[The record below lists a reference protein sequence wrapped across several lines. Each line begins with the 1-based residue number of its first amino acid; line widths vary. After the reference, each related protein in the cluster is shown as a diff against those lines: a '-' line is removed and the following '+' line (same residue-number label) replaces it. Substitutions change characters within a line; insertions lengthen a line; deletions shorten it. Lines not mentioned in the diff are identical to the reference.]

1 MRVPNQKAAS
11 GSDERA
17 SDSSPRSFRPSVRGA
32 RQPSPVKSRT
42 QSPSH
47 SPSPSPSHSPQFA
60 SSVRPTDRPTDR
72 IQPQSSSISSSSAI
86 PRNPKIL
93 RRDAAV
99 DDIQTSVSP
108 PSIRA
113 SALLI
118 IVACTPLSLS
128 RQPQR
133 PSFSP
138 THIPCLA
145 SLKSPG
151 TRQSRDPTAPSHFDG
166 SLIISTL
173 RHPGTSRGHAF
184 IDDDKRLLA
193 QSSSRLFARPT
204 DGKVALTILTQTD
217 AELSLQQHLDLAP
230 DILSYPRLTTEG
242 GTEPLMMA
250 QPVPHHATDKKR
262 VKVYEL
268 RNNDWF
274 DRGTGFCTA
283 AFMQTADDQPR
294 DPRVI
299 VESEDHPDRLLLETK
314 ICKEDGF
321 QKQQGRSHGTSVN
334 GIDMALSF
342 QEADGCALI
351 WKFVNSVQQTFQ
363 GGMAAAGKSRA
374 NGDRFGRPQSN
385 VFHSDDSLSDDL
397 AMEMPTTI
405 SLPPA
410 EIGNLQEIETS
421 MRIMSQTV
429 NGRDALAKCIMGE
442 DYIGKLIPLVEMAE
456 DLESL
461 SDLHRLCNI
470 MKTVILLNDTAI
482 IEHAV
487 SDDCVLGVVGALE
500 YDPDFPS
507 HKANHRHWLDNQGR
521 YKEVVP
527 IQDDQIRRKIHQT
540 YRLQYLKDVVLA
552 RILDD
557 PTFSVLNSLI
567 FFNQVDIVQHLQ
579 GNGEF
584 LGDLFGIFK
593 ITQTDQRRKKEAVL
607 FIQQCCAI
615 AKNLQPPARQT
626 LYNNFI
632 GHGLLQVINFGLRHP
647 DVSVRVGATDVL
659 VSLIDHDPHMIRGT
673 IYRQLHERQPPLTDS
688 LIDLLLVEVDLG
700 VKAQISDALKVLLD
714 QGPPLQSQEAFAKA
728 NGEFPGRRPQAMQ
741 DPQHANL
748 LDNFY
753 ASSAIRLFRPLTDL
767 RGRTNMAFPL
777 QQASMFTYLIEI
789 LCFFIRQHQGKCR
802 PFVHQQDLLRRI
814 AQLFACPE
822 KYLRLVAIR
831 FFRNLA
837 GMQDEFYDRLIM
849 EHGILEPLLDMVSQ
863 SMHRDN
869 LLSSA
874 CVEFFVFVTGQ
885 EHRKA
890 MNKFLVQNYRE
901 RLVDLSYM
909 ETFRNVL
916 VLYDQTQGHT
926 AEFYTESEE
935 DLARRTAANTNQR
948 MMEHIAVDQAEEDYF
963 NTSDDEDGPESR
975 AFDKVQPTNGS
986 AASTPA
992 SRPLVD
998 YPSDEEVD
1006 ENADPEVLPTSGE
1019 KQDGTDGASDTSS
1032 ESSSV
1037 APPERLS
1044 EKRRREED
1052 DDDELGKL
1060 MQNKRRNSSSAGS
1073 NASMTSSM
1081 VRRKKTFADRSNTAA
1096 PKKIAISIS
1105 PSVKTGGAARSDDE
1119 S

>member
-1 MRVPNQKAAS
+1 
-11 GSDERA
+11 
-17 SDSSPRSFRPSVRGA
+17 
-32 RQPSPVKSRT
+32 
-42 QSPSH
+42 
-47 SPSPSPSHSPQFA
+47 
-60 SSVRPTDRPTDR
+60 
-72 IQPQSSSISSSSAI
+72 
-86 PRNPKIL
+86 
-93 RRDAAV
+93 
-99 DDIQTSVSP
+99 
-108 PSIRA
+108 
-113 SALLI
+113 
-118 IVACTPLSLS
+118 
-128 RQPQR
+128 
-133 PSFSP
+133 
-138 THIPCLA
+138 
-145 SLKSPG
+145 
-151 TRQSRDPTAPSHFDG
+151 
-166 SLIISTL
+166 
-173 RHPGTSRGHAF
+173 
-184 IDDDKRLLA
+184 
-193 QSSSRLFARPT
+193 
-204 DGKVALTILTQTD
+204 
-217 AELSLQQHLDLAP
+217 
-230 DILSYPRLTTEG
+230 
-242 GTEPLMMA
+242 MA

-283 AFMQTADDQPR
+283 AFMQAEDGQPR

-321 QKQQGRSHGTSVN
+321 QKQQETLIVWTEPSN

-363 GGMAAAGKSRA
+363 GGMAAA
-374 NGDRFGRPQSN
+374 
-385 VFHSDDSLSDDL
+385 DDSLSDDL
-397 AMEMPTTI
+397 AMEMPSTI

-584 LGDLFGIFK
+584 LGELFGIFK

-714 QGPPLQSQEAFAKA
+714 QGPPLQSQEAFAKS

-741 DPQHANL
+741 DPQHSNL

-789 LCFFIRQHQGKCR
+789 LCFFIRQHHAKCR

-986 AASTPA
+986 SASTPT
-992 SRPLVD
+992 SKPLVD

-1006 ENADPEVLPTSGE
+1006 ENIDPEVLPTSGE

-1081 VRRKKTFADRSNTAA
+1081 VRRKKTFADRSSTAA

-1105 PSVKTGGAARSDDE
+1105 PTVKTAGTARSDDE

>member
-1 MRVPNQKAAS
+1 
-11 GSDERA
+11 
-17 SDSSPRSFRPSVRGA
+17 
-32 RQPSPVKSRT
+32 
-42 QSPSH
+42 
-47 SPSPSPSHSPQFA
+47 
-60 SSVRPTDRPTDR
+60 
-72 IQPQSSSISSSSAI
+72 
-86 PRNPKIL
+86 
-93 RRDAAV
+93 
-99 DDIQTSVSP
+99 
-108 PSIRA
+108 
-113 SALLI
+113 
-118 IVACTPLSLS
+118 
-128 RQPQR
+128 
-133 PSFSP
+133 
-138 THIPCLA
+138 
-145 SLKSPG
+145 
-151 TRQSRDPTAPSHFDG
+151 
-166 SLIISTL
+166 
-173 RHPGTSRGHAF
+173 
-184 IDDDKRLLA
+184 
-193 QSSSRLFARPT
+193 
-204 DGKVALTILTQTD
+204 
-217 AELSLQQHLDLAP
+217 
-230 DILSYPRLTTEG
+230 
-242 GTEPLMMA
+242 MA

-283 AFMQTADDQPR
+283 AFMQTEDGQPR

-321 QKQQGRSHGTSVN
+321 QKQQGKLQGASVN

-363 GGMAAAGKSRA
+363 GGMAAA
-374 NGDRFGRPQSN
+374 
-385 VFHSDDSLSDDL
+385 DDSLSDDL
-397 AMEMPTTI
+397 AMEMPSTI

-470 MKTVILLNDTAI
+470 MKTVILLNDTTI

-487 SDDCVLGVVGALE
+487 SDECVLGVVGALE

-579 GNGEF
+579 GNGKF
-584 LGDLFGIFK
+584 LDDLFGIFK
-593 ITQTDQRRKKEAVL
+593 ATQTDQRRKKEAVL

-673 IYRQLHERQPPLTDS
+673 IYRQLHENQPPLTDS

-728 NGEFPGRRPQAMQ
+728 NGEFTGRRPPAVLES
-741 DPQHANL
+741 QHELFLN
-748 LDNFY
+748 NFY
-753 ASSAIRLFRPLTDL
+753 SGSSAQRLFRPLTDL
-767 RGRTNMAFPL
+767 QGRTDMAFPL

-789 LCFFIRQHQGKCR
+789 LGFFIRQHKQSR
-802 PFVHQQDLLRRI
+802 SFVHKHDLLRRI
-814 AQLFACPE
+814 AQLFASPE

-837 GMQDEFYDRLIM
+837 GMQDVDYDRQIM
-849 EHGILEPLLDMVSQ
+849 EHGILEPLLNMVFQ

-885 EHRKA
+885 EHRKE
-890 MNKFLVQNYRE
+890 MNKFLVHHYRE

-935 DLARRTAANTNQR
+935 DLARRTANPNQR
-948 MMEHIAVDQAEEDYF
+948 MMEHISIDQAEEDYF

-975 AFDKVQPTNGS
+975 AFDKLQPTNGS
-986 AASTPA
+986 AVFTPA
-992 SRPLVD
+992 SKPLVD

-1019 KQDGTDGASDTSS
+1019 KQDGADGASDTSS

-1081 VRRKKTFADRSNTAA
+1081 VRRKKNFADRSNTAT

-1105 PSVKTGGAARSDDE
+1105 PSVKSGGTARSDDE